1 MTFPKAL
8 SDMYY
13 TLQGASTVK
22 GGSWENRQSHHGNS
36 GTVVSLNCSEDLKNC
51 FEYAVVSIQ

>member
-36 GTVVSLNCSEDLKNC
+36 GDCVTPKLFRRPEKLLRVCS
-51 FEYAVVSIQ
+51 S